1 MSPVS
6 ETLLQGRLS
15 RLIAAPAGAAALLF
29 AATAGYLW
37 AGGADRSDAVLI
49 ALFLAGVVGLVV
61 VAARASRVVRQV
73 DDQLMPVRAE
83 AAGARAEA
91 DSARA
96 DLAGARTEA
105 TTARGEAAA
114 ARAEAMAARQEVT
127 AALAELAGLRAAAAN
142 AQADAAAAQAEAS
155 GAQTEMARA
164 LAEAA
169 ESRSAAAVA
178 RAEADHLLDRLRE
191 MEARPVPARTPP
203 GRQVEV
209 FVNLS
214 RRLQSLVHREINL
227 LDALENEVEDPDLLK
242 GLFQVDHLA
251 TRIRRHAENLAVLGG
266 AVSRRQ
272 WSRPVALTEVLRS
285 AIAEV
290 EHYSRVKLVPP
301 IEGTVPGHAVAGII
315 HLVAELIENATMFA
329 PPQTQVLLRAQ
340 QVTAGVV
347 VEVEDRG
354 LGMAPEDRERV
365 NRLLL
370 DPADINLDELLSD
383 GRIGLFVVSMIARQY
398 AITVQLQANIYGGT
412 QAVIVLPRH
421 LLGSAAEDDVLVAHP
436 ALAQD
441 TMELTPTPA
450 PPPREWPVRA
460 PIAMAPIAM
469 APAAAPTAA
478 PAPAPSPVPAPP
490 PAAAPSPAVALDRVP
505 VAHLDRPLP
514 DRRDRPAPEQAAPV
528 EKPPLPRRTSQTHL
542 VPQLQSGPPAPPATD
557 REGETDPGLMASF
570 LQGVSRSDRSGGE
583 RGELPD
589 IPRGDRGELQ
599 ADPELR

>member
-1 MSPVS
+1 MPPTPVPAPPAVS
-6 ETLLQGRLS
+6 DTLLQGRLL

-37 AGGADRSDAVLI
+37 AGGADGNDVVLI
-49 ALFLAGVVGLVV
+49 TVFLAGVVVLTV
-61 VAARASRVVRQV
+61 VAARAVRAVRQV
-73 DDQLMPVRAE
+73 DDQLVPLRAGLAGARAEAASARADLTGARTEATNARGE

-91 DSARA
+91 
-96 DLAGARTEA
+96 
-105 TTARGEAAA
+105 
-114 ARAEAMAARQEVT
+114 MAARGEVT
-127 AALAELAGLRAAAAN
+127 AALAEVTALRAALGN
-142 AQADAAAAQAEAS
+142 AQAEVAHAHAETA
-155 GAQTEMARA
+155 GAQTEMAKA

-169 ESRSAAAVA
+169 ESRSAAAIA
-178 RAEADHLLDRLRE
+178 RAEADHLLERVRE
-191 MEARPVPARTPP
+191 TESRPVPARASA
-203 GRQVEV
+203 GREVEV

-214 RRLQSLVHREINL
+214 RRLQSLVHREIAL

-354 LGMAPEDRERV
+354 LGVAPEDRERV
-365 NRLLL
+365 NRLLFN
-370 DPADINLDELLSD
+370 PEDINLDELLRD

-398 AITVQLQANIYGGT
+398 GITVQLQANIYGGT

-421 LLGSAAEDDVLVAHP
+421 LLGSPVDDAPLEAQP
-436 ALAQD
+436 ALVTASAALVQD
-441 TMELTPTPA
+441 TMELAPA
-450 PPPREWPVRA
+450 PPPRDWPALTPIPATPAA
-460 PIAMAPIAM
+460 PPADP
-469 APAAAPTAA
+469 APAAA
-478 PAPAPSPVPAPP
+478 V
-490 PAAAPSPAVALDRVP
+490 
-505 VAHLDRPLP
+505 
-514 DRRDRPAPEQAAPV
+514 
-528 EKPPLPRRTSQTHL
+528 KPPLPRRTSQTHL
-542 VPQLQSGPPAPPATD
+542 VPQLQSGPPTPAPAD
-557 REGETDPGLMASF
+557 DDGETDPGLMASF
-570 LQGVSRSDRSGGE
+570 LQGVSRSE
-583 RGELPD
+583 AVP
-589 IPRGDRGELQ
+589 P
-599 ADPELR
+599 ADPQSR